1 MRTLLLLSVLAV
13 AGLLACAPPGGGTD
27 DDALLAVGSMAP
39 DVTLQRLDGPS
50 YPLSSLRGKTVL
62 LNFWFRH

>member
-1 MRTLLLLSVLAV
+1 MRTLVLLAV
-13 AGLLACAPPGGGTD
+13 LTVAGLACAPGSRE
-27 DDALLAVGSMAP
+27 DALLAVGSAAP

>member
-1 MRTLLLLSVLAV
+1 MRTLLLLACLTLA
-13 AGLLACAPPGGGTD
+13 GLACAPVGGTRE
-27 DDALLAVGSMAP
+27 DALLAVGSAAP

-62 LNFWFRH
+62 LNFWFHG

>member
-1 MRTLLLLSVLAV
+1 MRTLLLLAVLTV
-13 AGLLACAPPGGGTD
+13 AGLACTPGGASR
-27 DDALLAVGSMAP
+27 DDALLAVGSPAP
-39 DVTLQRLDGPS
+39 DVALQRLDGAS